1 MKQAEEHNFLGSVL
15 AERKLK
21 GKGRDVICDRLLS
34 EDNFISNLKST
45 AWTEWDLRYKPR
57 KALHPIFKQLF
68 YPF

>member
-21 GKGRDVICDRLLS
+21 GKGKDVIYDRLLS

-45 AWTEWDLRYKPR
+45 A
-57 KALHPIFKQLF
+57 
-68 YPF
+68 